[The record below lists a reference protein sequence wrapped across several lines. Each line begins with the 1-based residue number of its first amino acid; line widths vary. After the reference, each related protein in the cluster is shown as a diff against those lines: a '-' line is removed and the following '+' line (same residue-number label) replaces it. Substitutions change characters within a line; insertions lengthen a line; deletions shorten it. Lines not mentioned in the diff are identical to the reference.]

1 MLVCESE
8 ENRRKL
14 AWLVSGYIL
23 LAWFFCVVFQ
33 PLGFTNIPG
42 RGNNNDLNDE
52 SLYEIINLQDDPQ
65 WKVKCESGER
75 QQIILSSGRGS
86 GLILRLT
93 NQDYYRYA
101 GFSCSLEVVAG
112 PGMDGVTAVLEHM
125 DLRGEETGQWHQP
138 NCPDYV
144 DIRAA
149 ESTYSQPTCGQWD
162 VERDHKLKLAGV
174 ERNIFGYC
182 VEDREQHSCETK
194 NLLVDVAIEHNIT
207 LSNLFPALRK
217 SDRHGFT
224 IVFTA
229 WRHADV
235 DGECKETEM
244 VCPNSDGGVHAS
256 HNHCVWD
263 KMVCDGHQNCGF
275 LANKDEWSCR
285 LGRETP
291 WSFGTITVLVTIW
304 IAIVT
309 ILMLATVFLLQWNR
323 LSFRT
328 PLGLLSDSTRHEVGQ
343 AGSQPVTE
351 RLQSGHVMSTASAP
365 DPRTGG
371 MVSIMVMYRPPNSD
385 NETVGRVVSINKTSQ
400 DLPPTYES
408 LFMGENP
415 PGYNMLTVNI
425 PSTEAAATAALSAM
439 DNSGEASLQQV
450 ASTSGGAVG
459 GITSTSVQSNLSQ
472 AIDILQRVAQHNTAA
487 TGSAAVT
494 PGSCLSLSVPATITA
509 TQAETLSPSRHVSVD
524 TIVDISPL
532 ETSSTSPCNVT
543 TTCGGSATL
552 DESVDGAALLQH
564 QAHYKEESLTSS
576 SNGHINN
583 Q

>member
-1 MLVCESE
+1 
-8 ENRRKL
+8 
-14 AWLVSGYIL
+14 
-23 LAWFFCVVFQ
+23 
-33 PLGFTNIPG
+33 
-42 RGNNNDLNDE
+42 
-52 SLYEIINLQDDPQ
+52 
-65 WKVKCESGER
+65 
-75 QQIILSSGRGS
+75 
-86 GLILRLT
+86 
-93 NQDYYRYA
+93 
-101 GFSCSLEVVAG
+101 
-112 PGMDGVTAVLEHM
+112 MDGVTAVLEHM

-149 ESTYSQPTCGQWD
+149 EATVSHPTCGQWD
-162 VERDHKLKLAGV
+162 VERDHKLTLAGV
-174 ERNIFGYC
+174 ERNIYGYC

-194 NLLVDVAIEHNIT
+194 NMLVDVAIEHNMT

-229 WRHADV
+229 WRHADQE
-235 DGECKETEM
+235 GFCKESEM

-256 HNHCVWD
+256 QNHCIWEN
-263 KMVCDGHQNCGF
+263 MACDGHQNCGF

-328 PLGLLSDSTRHEVGQ
+328 PLELLSDSARHEVGQ

-371 MVSIMVMYRPPNSD
+371 MVSIMVMYRPPNSGEESAGD
-385 NETVGRVVSINKTSQ
+385 GGAGRVISINKNIQ

-425 PSTEAAATAALSAM
+425 PSSQAAASAAISSTDGTASTDGA
-439 DNSGEASLQQV
+439 LQQV
-450 ASTSGGAVG
+450 ASSSGSVTTAG

-472 AIDILQRVAQHNTAA
+472 AIDILQRVAQQNTVAVAA
-487 TGSAAVT
+487 ASSTAVT
-494 PGSCLSLSVPATITA
+494 PGSCASVSITNSHPQQ
-509 TQAETLSPSRHVSVD
+509 TSGVGDILSPSQRVSVD
-524 TIVDISPL
+524 TIVDISTS
-532 ETSSTSPCNVT
+532 ETGSTACVANCTSPMVDTVAVVMEQSTAVVT
-543 TTCGGSATL
+543 EQSAA
-552 DESVDGAALLQH
+552 VGAHKEDLLT
-564 QAHYKEESLTSS
+564 AGPL
-576 SNGHINN
+576 GLINN